1 MSSRDLA
8 TPQDVE
14 PDYSLDPHWWLG
26 ILAAAITHH
35 LRGHTSDADLRRSLN
50 EFLRSPIASEEMKVL
65 LREIPSLRKNRRR

>member
-1 MSSRDLA
+1 M

-26 ILAAAITHH
+26 SLAAEITHH
-35 LRGHTSDADLRRSLN
+35 VRGNTSDADLRRALD

-65 LREIPSLRKNRRR
+65 LREIRSFGKNRGR

>member
-1 MSSRDLA
+1 M

-26 ILAAAITHH
+26 SLAAAITHY
-35 LRGHTSDADLRRSLN
+35 LRGNMSDADLRRSLN

-65 LREIPSLRKNRRR
+65 LREIPSYGKNRRR